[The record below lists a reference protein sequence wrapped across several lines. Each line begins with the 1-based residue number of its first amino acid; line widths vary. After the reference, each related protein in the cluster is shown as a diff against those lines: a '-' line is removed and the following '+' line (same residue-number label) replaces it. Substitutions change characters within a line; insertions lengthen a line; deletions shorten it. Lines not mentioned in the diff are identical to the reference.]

1 MPLLLS
7 QSRPTVRISR
17 LRSEA
22 EQIGCTRR
30 CVTRQLSVQLS
41 AMIHR
46 KEGNRQFS
54 ALRRTSDRVAL
65 RYAPGQHVAE
75 CKGEKGRGAK
85 PDEAT
90 LSQPLRALPLPV
102 TRVPVGYCWQNSR

>member
-1 MPLLLS
+1 
-7 QSRPTVRISR
+7 
-17 LRSEA
+17 
-22 EQIGCTRR
+22 
-30 CVTRQLSVQLS
+30 
-41 AMIHR
+41 
-46 KEGNRQFS
+46 
-54 ALRRTSDRVAL
+54 
-65 RYAPGQHVAE
+65 VAE